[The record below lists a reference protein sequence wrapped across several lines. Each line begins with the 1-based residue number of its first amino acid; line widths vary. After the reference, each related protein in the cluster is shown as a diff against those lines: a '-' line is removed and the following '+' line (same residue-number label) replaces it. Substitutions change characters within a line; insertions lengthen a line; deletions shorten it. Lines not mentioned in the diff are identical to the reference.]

1 MKIPLLYVPELD
13 LLPDQKA
20 RKAIEHRCMGRLL
33 QSLLGIFLAPLMLIV
48 CVLLFIVSDPTPT
61 FDTSVFVIFGLAFLA
76 VPFGFLGAMKYR
88 KFVRARIREFDI
100 PICVHCGYQALTME
114 TEICTECGKTVKL
127 PR

>member
-1 MKIPLLYVPELD
+1 MKIPLLHVPELD

-20 RKAIEHRCMGRLL
+20 RKAIEQRCIWRLL
-33 QSLLGIFLAPLMLIV
+33 QALLQIFIAPLMLLV

-61 FDTSVFVIFGLAFLA
+61 FDTSIFVVFGLAFLA
-76 VPFGFLGAMKYR
+76 VPFGFLALLRYR
-88 KFVRARIREFDI
+88 KFIRARIREFDI